1 MYKESW
7 RLHVALQLLLVKVL
21 LTPSGL
27 RVRRGRR
34 MHFQSAFNG
43 TADFGFEV
51 PSFGARY
58 ILIWADLALDY

>member
-1 MYKESW
+1 M
-7 RLHVALQLLLVKVL
+7 KVL

-27 RVRRGRR
+27 RVRKGRR
-34 MHFQSAFNG
+34 MHFQLAFNG

-58 ILIWADLALDY
+58 LLIGVDLALDY